1 MHRKPVLLSPSKEW
15 RDPIFAAPSPS
26 RKDTGPLTTPRHREP
41 PLSPFRSP
49 LMGSANPAI
58 PAGSPLGSRSR
69 RALASPVRD
78 VRQADRGDHGGGG
91 GNSKRLAQLCILRT
105 AQAQLNSA
113 HLPRPPSSAQP
124 SPMFSAESPSSLLCQ
139 AGSALSSSAQ
149 ARASFESV
157 QAPCSAPS
165 GPRSAR
171 EGAADMFDPFL
182 LPAPAFPLRDQP
194 SSPPPLPVAQ
204 PAQVPSAEDTGA
216 TSADRGDRCE
226 ILEPPRHADDDATA
240 AAMAAEIAEK
250 NVTMA
255 RDERSGENLGG
266 QEGNGVGRIRMA
278 GENSGQMGV
287 MRAEKAALAEPLG
300 TRAGSECADRENVGR
315 IDSRGNLG
323 GKRGDNPGACSRD
336 AQNASVRSTL
346 MELAANKK
354 LPHGPRKGDP
364 MYECKRCPF
373 ASPARSPLSH
383 SAALTPPVHLP
394 SRLHIPPAL
403 TGLTCGGNGG
413 VGMGRLGLVA
423 PALATMPA
431 ACASTLSRP
440 ASNARFDTAAP
451 SVPSRQ
457 RPAMLSLSRSAQ
469 RVLRV
474 SGSSVGT
481 ALILTRST
489 IKRIIPAAFYSSDQY
504 GERKGQYRPQS
515 QGYKAGNQQRSYE
528 KSSYGGQEYPQSSQ
542 YKRSDQQSSNQ
553 FSQYD
558 QQPYQSRSSPGSYQ
572 RRGEQ
577 QQPPQQPPP
586 PPAAQQ
592 QQYGQEEASD
602 EIETIEWQSELSN
615 SVQLIGNIAA
625 EPALRFFDNGNSV
638 ARVKL
643 AVGWKKANGEKRTDW
658 YAIEMWNDMANL
670 AQNLKKGAQ
679 VYVKGRLHMEEY
691 TDRNGVLKLDPKVDV
706 KQICLVA
713 SKFGASSSNQSSSR
727 GRETSPGGYNKGSYN
742 QGGYNQGAYA
752 PQETTY
758 SEQNSYSSSQGYDNQ
773 NYGNQAGSGGQGGA
787 MDAPVVVTDEKGL
800 PRIPRFD
807 GKLNAGQVE
816 ALWREFFQ
824 DPVQFFDYREMK
836 QHNEVPSKYPD
847 FKKLA
852 TGQPLWVES
861 RGTPPWVHDS
871 LQRYDDAFALALAGM
886 PLEGQEEGAAG
897 AGGGEQFQEEFG
909 GGAMDARG
917 F

>member
-1 MHRKPVLLSPSKEW
+1 MHRKPVLLSPAKEW

-26 RKDTGPLTTPRHREP
+26 RKDTGPLTTPRHRES

-49 LMGSANPAI
+49 LMGSANPGI

-78 VRQADRGDHGGGG
+78 VRQADRGELGAGG

-105 AQAQLNSA
+105 AQAQLDSA
-113 HLPRPPSSAQP
+113 HLPRPPSSSQP

-165 GPRSAR
+165 GPMSAQ

-194 SSPPPLPVAQ
+194 SSPPALPVAQ
-204 PAQVPSAEDTGA
+204 PAQAPSAEDTGA

-226 ILEPPRHADDDATA
+226 MLEPPQHADDDATA

-255 RDERSGENLGG
+255 RDERSGENSGG
-266 QEGNGVGRIRMA
+266 QEGNGVGRIRME
-278 GENSGQMGV
+278 GENGAQMGV
-287 MRAEKAALAEPLG
+287 MRAGKAALAEPLG
-300 TRAGSECADRENVGR
+300 TRAGAECADRENVGR

-364 MYECKRCPF
+364 MYECKRCPL

-394 SRLHIPPAL
+394 SRLHIPAAL
-403 TGLTCGGNGG
+403 TGLTRGGNGG

-423 PALATMPA
+423 PGS
-431 ACASTLSRP
+431 C
-440 ASNARFDTAAP
+440 
-451 SVPSRQ
+451 
-457 RPAMLSLSRSAQ
+457 AMLSLSRSAQ
-469 RVLRV
+469 RVLRG
-474 SGSSVGT
+474 SGASVGT
-481 ALILTRST
+481 ALFLTRST
-489 IKRIIPAAFYSSDQY
+489 IQRVIPAASYSSDLY

-515 QGYKAGNQQRSYE
+515 QGYNAGNQQRSYE

-542 YKRSDQQSSNQ
+542 YKRSDQQSPNQ

-558 QQPYQSRSSPGSYQ
+558 QQPYQSRTSPGSFQ

-592 QQYGQEEASD
+592 QHGQEEASD
-602 EIETIEWQSELSN
+602 EIKTIEWQSELSN

-658 YAIEMWNDMANL
+658 YAIEMWNDVAIL

-691 TDRNGVLKLDPKVDV
+691 TDRSGETRLDPKVDV

-742 QGGYNQGAYA
+742 QGGYNQGSYNQGGYNQGSYA

-758 SEQNSYSSSQGYDNQ
+758 PEQNSYSSSQGYDNQ

-787 MDAPVVVTDEKGL
+787 MDAPVVATDANGL
-800 PRIPRFD
+800 PRLPRFD

-816 ALWREFFQ
+816 ALWRDFFN

-836 QHNEVPSKYPD
+836 QHGEVPPKYPD
-847 FKKLA
+847 FKKIA

-871 LQRYDDAFALALAGM
+871 LQKYDDAFAAALAGM
-886 PLEGQEEGAAG
+886 PLEGQGSEEGAAG
-897 AGGGEQFQEEFG
+897 GEQFGEHYKEEFG